1 MLVVHILSPHYTSV
15 FIFLGNTFQGKDV
28 YQTFKNIVTYQKEQV
43 QIQFLI
49 GLCLSDFI
57 TNTYYQQVSDC
68 KIPVNRIQKTV
79 L

>member
-1 MLVVHILSPHYTSV
+1 MLVVYILSPHYTSV

-49 GLCLSDFI
+49 GLCLSHFI
-57 TNTYYQQVSDC
+57 INTYYQ
-68 KIPVNRIQKTV
+68 
-79 L
+79 